1 MAAALR
7 KILTFGS
14 MLLPYGVHELRRR
27 HKQRIHLSEAILQ
40 ALKANQDLAG
50 CHQDQRCFILANG
63 PSVKALDLTVLEGE
77 TVISVSNGYLH
88 ADFMRIAPKYHV
100 VPQITYGTMT
110 EDQVVR
116 WFAEMHENLG
126 EAELFLNETEA
137 GIVAERK
144 LFAGRKVRYVALR
157 TNFDEISDTSTIDI
171 AKPIPRIDSVPVLA
185 LMIAM
190 HMGFKNIVLLGVDHD
205 SWRSGYYKYAFD
217 LKTQADTDFSVTSD
231 GRILSPN
238 YDTFQ
243 SLARLWRQYR
253 RLGMIA
259 SANGVRIINGGK
271 GGELDEFE
279 RIPLNLLLSQDRV
292 P

>member
-1 MAAALR
+1 MTLA
-7 KILTFGS
+7 S

-27 HKQRIHLSEAILQ
+27 HRQRIQLSKPILE
-40 ALKANQDLAG
+40 ALKANEELAG
-50 CHQDQRCFILANG
+50 CHQGQRCFILANG
-63 PSVKALDLTVLEGE
+63 PSVKSLDLTVLEGE

-88 ADFMRIAPKYHV
+88 ADFMRFAPKYHV

-110 EDQVVR
+110 EDQVAR
-116 WFAEMHENLG
+116 WFTEMHENIG

-137 GIVAERK
+137 GIVAERN

-157 TNFDEISDTSTIDI
+157 TNFDEISDKSIIDI

-185 LMIAM
+185 LIIAM

-205 SWRSGYYKYAFD
+205 SWRSGYYTYAFD

-231 GRILSPN
+231 GKILSPN

-253 RLGMIA
+253 RLGTIA
-259 SANGVRIINGGK
+259 SANGIRILNGGI

-279 RIPLNLLLSQDRV
+279 RIPLNVLLSQDKVR
-292 P
+292 

>member
-1 MAAALR
+1 VASAL
-7 KILTFGS
+7 KKVMTFAS

-27 HKQRIHLSEAILQ
+27 HKQRTELAGSILQ
-40 ALKANQDLAG
+40 TLKANRELAG
-50 CHQDQRCFILANG
+50 RHRGRRCFIVGNG

-88 ADFMRIAPKYHV
+88 AGYMRFAPKYHV

-110 EDQVVR
+110 EDQVAR
-116 WFAEMHENLG
+116 WFTEMHENLG

-144 LFAGRKVRYVALR
+144 LFSGRKVHYVALR
-157 TNFDEISDTSTIDI
+157 TSFDDIGNTSIIDI

-190 HMGFKNIVLLGVDHD
+190 HMGFENIVLLGVDHD
-205 SWRSGYYKYAFD
+205 SWRSGYYTYAFD
-217 LKTQADTDFSVTSD
+217 LKTQADADFSVTFE
-231 GRILSPN
+231 GKILSPN

-253 RLGMIA
+253 RLAMIA
-259 SANGVRIINGGK
+259 SANGIRIINAGI

-279 RIPLNLLLSQDRV
+279 RIPLNLLLSQDKAR
-292 P
+292 

>member
-1 MAAALR
+1 MAPALR

-27 HKQRIHLSEAILQ
+27 HKQRIQISRSVLQ
-40 ALKANQDLAG
+40 ALHANRELAG
-50 CHQDQRCFILANG
+50 CHNGQRCFILGNG
-63 PSVKALDLTVLEGE
+63 PSAKAQDLTVLAGE

-88 ADFMRIAPKYHV
+88 ADFQRFAPKYHV
-100 VPQITYGTMT
+100 VPQITFGTMT
-110 EDQVVR
+110 EDQVAR

-144 LFAGRKVRYVALR
+144 LFAGRKVHYVALR
-157 TNFDEISDTSTIDI
+157 KNFDDIGDTSIIDI
-171 AKPIPRIDSVPVLA
+171 GKPVPRIDSVPVLA

-205 SWRSGYYKYAFD
+205 SWRTGYYTYAFD
-217 LKTQADTDFSVTSD
+217 LKTQAGMDFSVTSD
-231 GRILSPN
+231 GKILSSN

-253 RLGMIA
+253 RLRMIA
-259 SANGVRIINGGK
+259 VANGVQIINAGI
-271 GGELDEFE
+271 GGELDEFD
-279 RIPLNLLLSQDRV
+279 RIPLDLLLSQDKVR
-292 P
+292 